1 MRSFFMILFTSGC
14 SFTYGEELGD
24 RQFAWPFVLGK
35 LLNCDVINK
44 GICSGS
50 NDYIIRTTMEFISKA
65 INDNINIE
73 DILIILGFT
82 TENRKECWSNVYK
95 KYIQIKVGREFGIV
109 DKNVPRIIPYKD
121 IKNHKSV
128 KKILDSIIDKYLDN
142 FESDDYFNMCI
153 KMNQMILMHFYLNSL
168 KIKHLFFNSLHDC
181 ELKLG
186 NDYTESR
193 ESYIII
199 KQLFDSIFRN
209 NKNYI
214 SEFTMDEFCND
225 YPRAKLNHPLEEG
238 HKAWAEFL
246 YRRISEL

>member
-1 MRSFFMILFTSGC
+1 MILFTSGC
-14 SFTYGEELGD
+14 SFTYGEELED

-128 KKILDSIIDKYLDN
+128 KKVLNSIIDKYLNN
-142 FESDDYFNMCI
+142 FESNDYFNMTI
-153 KMNQMILMHFYLNSL
+153 KMNQMITMHFYLKSIG
-168 KIKHLFFNSLHDC
+168 IKHLFFDSLHNC

-186 NDYTESR
+186 NDYTEAL
-193 ESYIII
+193 ESYVTI
-199 KQLFDSIFRN
+199 KQLFDSVFRN

-225 YPRAKLNHPLEEG
+225 YPRARLNHPLEEG
-238 HKAWAEFL
+238 HEAWAKLL
-246 YRRISEL
+246 YKRVSEL